1 MKRDLYCSDPVFIP
15 VKIQFWSKF
24 EQNLE
29 KRVFCLY
36 IGRFFYC
43 YRYLNKSCGRDLD
56 FNAHWLLWSFSVSY
70 SLLTTFK
77 LVSSMVWGKK
87 PHSPHPTSIVE
98 FQTRFPENG
107 LKLKK
112 LASKSF
118 SEAKNWLRPCKYY
131 SPQTHVTNFWDFDFY
146 GFCDPFSAEK

>member
-1 MKRDLYCSDPVFIP
+1 MSRGTYTVL
-15 VKIQFWSKF
+15 IQCLFRLKPYFWSKF

-36 IGRFFYC
+36 IGRFFYS
-43 YRYLNKSCGRDLD
+43 YRYLNESCGRDLD

-87 PHSPHPTSIVE
+87 PHSPHPTITPRGAINILHPICHPQILCNSVHDFSI
-98 FQTRFPENG
+98 TSYP
-107 LKLKK
+107 
-112 LASKSF
+112 
-118 SEAKNWLRPCKYY
+118 
-131 SPQTHVTNFWDFDFY
+131 
-146 GFCDPFSAEK
+146 